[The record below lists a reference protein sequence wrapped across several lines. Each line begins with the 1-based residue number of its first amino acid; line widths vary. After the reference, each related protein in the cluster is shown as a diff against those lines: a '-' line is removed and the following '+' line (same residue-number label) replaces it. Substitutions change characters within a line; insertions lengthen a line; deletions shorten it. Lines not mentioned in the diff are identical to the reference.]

1 MKKSFIVFVFLG
13 LLLAGC
19 QPRTEVKV
27 KAFDIGYDTQT
38 ITIKAGEPV
47 RLVFE
52 NDGVLEHDFVI
63 ETITLQEKTEHSS
76 GHSTH
81 GEESMDADFHVS
93 VAPDG
98 SSYID
103 FTVLEPG
110 TYEFFCSVEGHKE
123 AGMTGTLIVE

>member
-1 MKKSFIVFVFLG
+1 MKKVLFIVGLLG
-13 LLLAGC
+13 VLLAGC
-19 QPRTEVKV
+19 QPKTQVV
-27 KAFDIGYDTQT
+27 IKAFDIGYDTQT

-47 RLVFE
+47 RLVFT

-63 ETITLQEKTEHSS
+63 EKIALEQKSEHSS

-81 GEESMDADFHVS
+81 GAESMDADLHVS

-110 TYEFFCSVEGHKE
+110 TYEYFCSVEGHKE
-123 AGMTGTLIVE
+123 AGMHGTLIVE